1 MSNRIK
7 SIDAFRAITMLL
19 MIFVNDFWTLSGIPK
34 WLEHATATED
44 FIGFSDLIFP
54 AFLFIVGLSI
64 PLAVAARRNKGF
76 SNQHIATHIIFRALA
91 LLVMGFF
98 LVNYSN
104 ITPELMPISKA
115 FWTSLMVV
123 AFFLVWMDYRD
134 LGKITLNVQRTLQLI
149 GLLLLFGLALIYRS
163 GTETAIAYIQIRWW
177 GILGLIGWAYLL
189 NSLVFLFVGHRLLFV
204 AFLFVVFHLLHLQ
217 EFIPI
222 GEGRPIRLI
231 ISASNYSCVS
241 AGLLA
246 GVLLNKLKL
255 YPKKL
260 LIVFF
265 VLGMVFLLYG
275 MELRPFWG
283 GFSKIRATPSWTLVS
298 IGVSYLTFLIIYV
311 LVDVL
316 NWDAW
321 TRPIKSAGA
330 QTLTC
335 YVLPYLIYQILVFLD
350 LIDLPN
356 PIGVGGIGLLKS
368 FLFSFAII
376 GLAAL
381 LNRYRI
387 RLKI

>member
-76 SNQHIATHIIFRALA
+76 SNPHIATHIIFRALA

-104 ITPELMPISKA
+104 IAPELMPINKA
-115 FWTSLMVV
+115 FWTSLMII
-123 AFFLVWMDYRD
+123 AFFLVWMDYRH

-189 NSLVFLFVGHRLLFV
+189 NSLIFLFVGHRLLFV

-241 AGLLA
+241 AGVLA

-260 LIVFF
+260 LIVFS
-265 VLGMVFLLYG
+265 VLGLVFLLYG
-275 MELRPFWG
+275 WELRPFWG

-350 LIDLPN
+350 LVDLPN

>member
-76 SNQHIATHIIFRALA
+76 SNRHIATHIIFRALA

-98 LVNYSN
+98 LVNYLN

-123 AFFLVWMDYRD
+123 AFFLVWMDYQY
-134 LGKITLNVQRTLQLI
+134 LGKITPNVQRTLQLV

-163 GTETAIAYIQIRWW
+163 GSEAAIAYIQIRWW
-177 GILGLIGWAYLL
+177 GILGLIGWSYLF
-189 NSLVFLFVGHRLLFV
+189 NSLIFLFVGHRLLFV

-217 EFIPI
+217 EFIPL

-241 AGLLA
+241 AGVLA

-255 YPKKL
+255 YPKRL

-265 VLGMVFLLYG
+265 VLGLVFLLYG
-275 MELRPFWG
+275 WELRPFWG

>member
-217 EFIPI
+217 EFIPL

-241 AGLLA
+241 AGVLA

-255 YPKKL
+255 YPKRL

-265 VLGMVFLLYG
+265 VLGLVFLLYG
-275 MELRPFWG
+275 WELRPFWG

>member
-1 MSNRIK
+1 
-7 SIDAFRAITMLL
+7 
-19 MIFVNDFWTLSGIPK
+19 
-34 WLEHATATED
+34 
-44 FIGFSDLIFP
+44 
-54 AFLFIVGLSI
+54 
-64 PLAVAARRNKGF
+64 
-76 SNQHIATHIIFRALA
+76 
-91 LLVMGFF
+91 
-98 LVNYSN
+98 
-104 ITPELMPISKA
+104 LMPISKA
-115 FWTSLMVV
+115 FWTSLMIV
-123 AFFLVWMDYRD
+123 AFFLVWMDYRH

-149 GLLLLFGLALIYRS
+149 GLLLLFGLGLIYRS

-189 NSLVFLFVGHRLLFV
+189 NSLIFLFVGHRLLFV
-204 AFLFVVFHLLHLQ
+204 TILFLVFHLLHLQ
-217 EFIPI
+217 EFIPL

-241 AGLLA
+241 AGVLA

-255 YPKKL
+255 YPKRL

-265 VLGMVFLLYG
+265 VLGLVFLLYG
-275 MELRPFWG
+275 WELRPFWG

>member
-1 MSNRIK
+1 MPNRIK

-76 SNQHIATHIIFRALA
+76 SNRHIATHIVFRALA

-115 FWTSLMVV
+115 FWTSLMVIS
-123 AFFLVWMDYRD
+123 FFLVWMDYQY
-134 LGKITLNVQRTLQLI
+134 LGKITPNVQRTLQLA
-149 GLLLLFGLALIYRS
+149 GLLLLLGLALVYRS
-163 GTETAIAYIQIRWW
+163 GSEAAIAYIQIRWW
-177 GILGLIGWAYLL
+177 GILGLIGWSYLL
-189 NSLVFLFVGHRLLFV
+189 NSLIFLFVGHRLLFV
-204 AFLFVVFHLLHLQ
+204 AFLFLVFHLLHLQ
-217 EFIPI
+217 EFIPL

-241 AGLLA
+241 AGVLA
-246 GVLLNKLKL
+246 GVLLNKFRSS
-255 YPKKL
+255 PKKL
-260 LIVFF
+260 LVVFF
-265 VLGMVFLLYG
+265 VLGVVFLLYG

-298 IGVSYLTFLIIYV
+298 IGVAYLTFFIIYI

-335 YVLPYLIYQILVFLD
+335 YVLPYLIYQILVFFD

-356 PIGVGGIGLLKS
+356 PLRIGGIGLLKA
-368 FLFSFAII
+368 FLFSLAII
-376 GLAAL
+376 GLAAV

>member
-1 MSNRIK
+1 
-7 SIDAFRAITMLL
+7 
-19 MIFVNDFWTLSGIPK
+19 
-34 WLEHATATED
+34 
-44 FIGFSDLIFP
+44 
-54 AFLFIVGLSI
+54 
-64 PLAVAARRNKGF
+64 
-76 SNQHIATHIIFRALA
+76 
-91 LLVMGFF
+91 
-98 LVNYSN
+98 
-104 ITPELMPISKA
+104 
-115 FWTSLMVV
+115 
-123 AFFLVWMDYRD
+123 
-134 LGKITLNVQRTLQLI
+134 
-149 GLLLLFGLALIYRS
+149 
-163 GTETAIAYIQIRWW
+163 
-177 GILGLIGWAYLL
+177 
-189 NSLVFLFVGHRLLFV
+189 
-204 AFLFVVFHLLHLQ
+204 
-217 EFIPI
+217 
-222 GEGRPIRLI
+222 
-231 ISASNYSCVS
+231 
-241 AGLLA
+241 
-246 GVLLNKLKL
+246 
-255 YPKKL
+255 
-260 LIVFF
+260 
-265 VLGMVFLLYG
+265 VFLLYG
-275 MELRPFWG
+275 WELRPFWG